1 MNFYHWLISLKDAF
15 FSLGGRNSRKRR
27 KRTRPLN
34 EQRME
39 LLEARNM
46 LATIGFDAGSG
57 LLTFEAD
64 AGVADIVSVS
74 SPSQDVLQIQVGNGE
89 SITLAGD
96 AVGNPDFQL
105 SQFVVA
111 DDTLQ
116 IDISSSIVDSFQAN
130 LGDLD
135 DTFTA
140 TALPGVSSLIVN
152 GETGSDVIDISAIGL
167 GATLIGGGGNDVLTG
182 GSGNDVLVGGG
193 GTDVIDGGLG
203 IDTNSFQGI
212 GLGVTATVDADGAG
226 TAVYGMVN
234 ETFVGIEN
242 LTGSENDDILTAT
255 GAAANVLRG
264 EGGNDILAGGG
275 GTDVIDGGLGIDTN
289 SFQGIGFG
297 VTATVDADGEGTAVY
312 GMVNETFVGIENLT
326 GSENDDIL
334 TATGA
339 ADNVLSGEGGNDVLT
354 GGEGNDI
361 LVGGGG
367 TDVIDGGLGIDT
379 NSFQGIGLGVTATVD
394 ADGAGTAVYGP
405 VNETFVGIENLT
417 GSENDDILTA
427 TGAAANVLRG
437 EGGND
442 ILAGGGGTDVID
454 GGLGIDTNSF
464 QGIGFGVTATV
475 DADGTGTAVYGPVN
489 ETFVGIENLT
499 GSENDDILTAT
510 GAAANVLR
518 GEGGNDI
525 LAGGGGTDVIDGGL
539 GIDTNSFDGIAFG
552 VTAIVDADGTGTAVY
567 GTVNESFV
575 GIENLT
581 GSRNDDVLT
590 ATGIADNVLI
600 GGVGNDIL
608 TGGAGNDT
616 LIGNSGEDTLR
627 GATGDDVLIGGS
639 GNDTLNGGS
648 NDDILRGNNG
658 DDLLIG
664 SGGTDIITGGNGID
678 TNSFRGIGFGVF
690 ATVNDDGT
698 GTAAYGLVSETFRTI
713 ENLTGSENNDT
724 LVATGISTA
733 ILRGR
738 GGDDV
743 LTGSNGSNLLVGGDG
758 NDTIIGG
765 DGDDTILGGSGDDL
779 LIGNAGLDLII
790 GGVGDDMLF
799 GGEDDDELLGNEGD
813 DILFGGLGID
823 ELFGGSGDNQL
834 FD

>member
-226 TAVYGMVN
+226 TAVYGM
-234 ETFVGIEN
+234 
-242 LTGSENDDILTAT
+242 
-255 GAAANVLRG
+255 
-264 EGGNDILAGGG
+264 
-275 GTDVIDGGLGIDTN
+275 
-289 SFQGIGFG
+289 
-297 VTATVDADGEGTAVY
+297 
-312 GMVNETFVGIENLT
+312 
-326 GSENDDIL
+326 
-334 TATGA
+334 
-339 ADNVLSGEGGNDVLT
+339 
-354 GGEGNDI
+354 
-361 LVGGGG
+361 
-367 TDVIDGGLGIDT
+367 
-379 NSFQGIGLGVTATVD
+379 
-394 ADGAGTAVYGP
+394 